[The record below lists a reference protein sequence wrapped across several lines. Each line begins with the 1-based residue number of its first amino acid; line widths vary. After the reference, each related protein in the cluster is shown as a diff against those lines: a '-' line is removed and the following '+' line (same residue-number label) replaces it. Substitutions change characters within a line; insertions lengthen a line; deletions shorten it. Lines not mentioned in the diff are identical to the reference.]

1 MALAQVFGDIGSLEE
16 VHVSQNG
23 IKDEGMAALLEN
35 LGARCKGLRV
45 LRINDNWL
53 KAKAAEKLL
62 GLILNCQDSL
72 ELLNISDLNMG
83 QEAVLVAIRA
93 LAQSNCVLETF
104 QCNYNDVESKEVAT
118 ECL

>member
-1 MALAQVFGDIGSLEE
+1 MFGDLGSLKE
-16 VHVSQNG
+16 VHVPQNG

-35 LGARCKGLRV
+35 LGGSCKGLRV

-53 KAKAAEKLL
+53 KTAAAEKLL

-83 QEAVLVAIRA
+83 QEAVLVTIRA
-93 LAQSNCVLETF
+93 LAKSKCVLETF
-104 QCNYNDVESKEVAT
+104 
-118 ECL
+118 